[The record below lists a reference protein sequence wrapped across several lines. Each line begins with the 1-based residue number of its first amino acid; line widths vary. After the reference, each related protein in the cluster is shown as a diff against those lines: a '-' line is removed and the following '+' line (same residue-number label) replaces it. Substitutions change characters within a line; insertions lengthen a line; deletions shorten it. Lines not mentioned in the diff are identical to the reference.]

1 MSSPSTSVTA
11 SSTSG
16 CATTRVVTNLER
28 CNVRHAV
35 LDDIGGPV
43 ELIVGDLSF
52 ISLTLVIPV
61 LTQLCQPGSPM
72 VLLVKPQFEAGRD
85 EVSRGRGVIS
95 DRSVHD
101 RVRDEVGSA
110 LVEAGCQVIDWTT
123 SPITGADGNVEFLVH
138 ATTAEQ
144 P

>member
-1 MSSPSTSVTA
+1 
-11 SSTSG
+11 
-16 CATTRVVTNLER
+16 
-28 CNVRHAV
+28 
-35 LDDIGGPV
+35 
-43 ELIVGDLSF
+43 
-52 ISLTLVIPV
+52 
-61 LTQLCQPGSPM
+61 M

-95 DRSVHD
+95 DSSVHD
-101 RVRDEVGSA
+101 RVRDEVRSA
-110 LVEAGCQVIDWTT
+110 LLEAGCQVIDWTT